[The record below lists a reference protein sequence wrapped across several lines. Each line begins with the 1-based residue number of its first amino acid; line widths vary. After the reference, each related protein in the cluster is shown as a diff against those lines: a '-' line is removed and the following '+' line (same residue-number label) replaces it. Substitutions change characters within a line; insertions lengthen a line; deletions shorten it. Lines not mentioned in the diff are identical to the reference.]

1 MNNLAPQQPAIT
13 QPQMN
18 ELPLRDIH
26 LPDAVSLWP
35 PAIGWWIL
43 VIVIAALAFGLYK
56 FYKIK
61 KHKQKTAYRKMALDE
76 LKIIKQSFSQQDSSI
91 ECLRAISHL
100 LRRIALSYL
109 PREKVASLTGTQW
122 VSQLNHLAQQ
132 AGFTSTHTELL
143 IHGPY
148 QQQFDYDQN
157 ELFESCENWIKQ
169 LPAQPDKAGE
179 H

>member
-1 MNNLAPQQPAIT
+1 MNPST
-13 QPQMN
+13 MN

-26 LPDAVSLWP
+26 LPDAVSWWP

-43 VIVIAALAFGLYK
+43 PFIIAAIAYGIYK
-56 FYKIK
+56 FIQIK
-61 KHKQKTAYRKMALDE
+61 KQQQKTAYRKMALKE
-76 LKIIKQSFSQQDSSI
+76 LSQIKSNFSNQAPGV
-91 ECLRAISHL
+91 ECLRAISQL

-132 AGFTSTHTELL
+132 ATFTSTHTELL
-143 IHGPY
+143 LHGPY
-148 QQQFDYDQN
+148 QQQIDFDQN
-157 ELFESCENWIKQ
+157 ELFTSCEKWIKQ
-169 LPAQPDKAGE
+169 LPAQPVKAGE

>member
-1 MNNLAPQQPAIT
+1 MNSTA
-13 QPQMN
+13 MN

-26 LPDAVSLWP
+26 LPDAVSWWP
-35 PAIGWWIL
+35 PAIGWWLLPI
-43 VIVIAALAFGLYK
+43 IIAALAYGIYK
-56 FYKIK
+56 FIQIK
-61 KHKQKTAYRKMALDE
+61 KQQKKTAYRKMALKE
-76 LKIIKQSFSQQDSSI
+76 LSLIKHDFSNQPANV
-91 ECLRAISHL
+91 ECLRAISNL

-132 AGFTSTHTELL
+132 ATFTSTHTELL
-143 IHGPY
+143 VHGPY
-148 QQQFDYDQN
+148 QQQFEFDQN

-169 LPAQPDKAGE
+169 LPAQPVKAGE